1 MTTRHGSAWHAA
13 LLVAASLAVAAP
25 ARGLEIQLPPETAVF
40 APSDLPGYALAQ
52 RNCLLC
58 HSAEYAQYQPP
69 ASSRA
74 YWEATVRK
82 MKKPFGAPL
91 AEDDIPAI
99 VDYLVA
105 IYGAARPAT
114 PSVSDARMVLV
125 PPSPTT
131 PAAPRDAQAIIS
143 ASNCGVCHAAD
154 RKIVGPP
161 FRDVAARY
169 AGRPDAAAQIAV
181 NIRTGGSGK
190 WGPVPMPPFPG
201 LSDEELKTLAAWIV
215 SR

>member
-1 MTTRHGSAWHAA
+1 MATRSGFSWRAEI
-13 LLVAASLAVAAP
+13 LVAGGLAIAGAAS
-25 ARGLEIQLPPETAVF
+25 GLEIQLPAERAAYP
-40 APSDLPGYALAQ
+40 PSDLPGYALVQ

-69 ASSRA
+69 ASPRS

-105 IYGAARPAT
+105 ANAAIRPA
-114 PSVSDARMVLV
+114 PPKVADV
-125 PPSPTT
+125 PAAIQSLT
-131 PAAPRDAQAIIS
+131 PAGPAMPRDAQAIIT
-143 ASNCGVCHAAD
+143 ASNCAACHAPD
-154 RKIVGPP
+154 RKVVGPA
-161 FRDVAARY
+161 FRDIAARY
-169 AGRPDAAAQIAV
+169 AGRSDAAVQIA
-181 NIRTGGSGK
+181 NSIRTGGSGK

-201 LSDEELKTLAAWIV
+201 LSDEELKTLSSWIV
-215 SR
+215 LR